1 MLLRTLKRQ
10 AIGIGTCLL
19 VFGWQPLAAECVS
32 ATFADEVVYSCS
44 GVLTVVPRV
53 DQQDTAPIPE
63 TEASVSEPKASAPQK
78 APTTTPDEGPGTHS
92 P

>member
-1 MLLRTLKRQ
+1 MLKRQ

-19 VFGWQPLAAECVS
+19 VFAWQPLAAECVS

-53 DQQDTAPIPE
+53 DQPDTAPMPE
-63 TEASVSEPKASAPQK
+63 TEASVSEPQDPTLRKV
-78 APTTTPDEGPGTHS
+78 PTTAPDEGPGTHS